1 MHLLINNKSINQF
14 QQPILNL
21 NMPESENTS
30 RVKLNDFDPSIGLDR
45 GVSKFTE
52 AIWYLFKITFFLN
65 PIPFPQKLKAF
76 LLRLFGAKVGKGTV
90 IKPRVNIH
98 MPWKL
103 EIGDNTW
110 IGEEVFILSFELI
123 KIGSNVCISQRAFLC
138 AGNHDYRDPAF
149 KYRNGPI
156 TIEDGAW
163 IGACCFV
170 GPYVTVGTDTVVS
183 ASSVVTTKLKPN
195 SIYRGNPLEFV
206 KKRWD

>member
-1 MHLLINNKSINQF
+1 ML
-14 QQPILNL
+14 
-21 NMPESENTS
+21 ESEGTS
-30 RVKLNDFDPSIGLDR
+30 KVRLNEFNPSIGLNR
-45 GVSKFTE
+45 GVNKFTE
-52 AIWYLFKITFFLN
+52 AAWYLFKILFFLN
-65 PIPFPQKLKAF
+65 PIPFPQKFKAF

-103 EIGDNTW
+103 EIGNNTW
-110 IGEEVFILSFELI
+110 IGEEVFILSFEPV

-138 AGNHDYRDPAF
+138 GGNHDYRDPAF
-149 KYRNGPI
+149 RYRNGPI

-163 IGACCFV
+163 IGACCFL

-183 ASSVVTTKLKPN
+183 ASSVVTTTLKPN
-195 SIYRGNPLEFV
+195 SIYRGNPLAFV

>member
-1 MHLLINNKSINQF
+1 ML
-14 QQPILNL
+14 
-21 NMPESENTS
+21 ESENIS
-30 RVKLNDFDPSIGLDR
+30 KVRLNEFNPSIGLNR
-45 GVSKFTE
+45 GVNKFTE
-52 AIWYLFKITFFLN
+52 AIWYLFKILFFLN
-65 PIPFPQKLKAF
+65 PIPFPQKFKAF

-110 IGEEVFILSFELI
+110 IGEEAFILNFEPI

-138 AGNHDYRDPAF
+138 GGNHNYRDPAF
-149 KYRNGPI
+149 GYRNGPI

-170 GPYVTVGTDTVVS
+170 GPCVTVGSDTIV
-183 ASSVVTTKLKPN
+183 AAASVVTTSLN
-195 SIYRGNPLEFV
+195 TNGIYKGNPAKFI
-206 KKRWD
+206 KPRWN